1 MSFSI
6 KLIDKLYW
14 FYMFTP
20 TINCSVLYQTK
31 ENLMLLKK
39 LCKVNKG
46 KFGKRIINV
55 LIIVKESYKKR
66 QLFLSN

>member
-14 FYMFTP
+14 FYMFTLI
-20 TINCSVLYQTK
+20 INWSVLFQTK
-31 ENLMLLKK
+31 ENLMLLKE

-46 KFGKRIINV
+46 KFERKKINV
-55 LIIVKESYKKR
+55 IDNYKMI
-66 QLFLSN
+66 L